1 MFREPGLELGGEIGW
16 AVLAMALLERKEL
29 NKGEILRAAGMPP
42 LAWTTH

>member
-1 MFREPGLELGGEIGW
+1 
-16 AVLAMALLERKEL
+16 MALLERKEL